1 MNETIQPAGQWNSSL
16 EEFRYDCNHLTND
29 STVIDFGGYKGEFAF
44 KIQEK
49 YKCNVYVYEP
59 INEYCDDMEK
69 YKNPKVHIN
78 RFSVGSHTG
87 TEEIAVEEGTT
98 FEKYGRRKN
107 NSHKGEPNKSIIEAP
122 RRKIDVVDI
131 LSVMKNYDTVDL
143 MKINIEG
150 AEFDILPKLISS
162 GEINKVENLQVQ
174 FHSFVE
180 GAYDNYKLIKEQLSK
195 DYDIVLDSLWKWT
208 FWKRKDNA

>member
-1 MNETIQPAGQWNSSL
+1 MAETLIPEAGPWNSHYENS
-16 EEFRYDCNHLTND
+16 RYVCDYLTSD

-49 YKCNVYVYEP
+49 YKCNIYVYEP
-59 INEYCDDMEK
+59 MNEYCDDMEK

-87 TEEIAVEEGTT
+87 TEEIAIGGEGTT
-98 FEKYGRRKN
+98 FEKYGRREN

-122 RRKIDVVDI
+122 SITIDVVDI
-131 LSVMKNYDTVDL
+131 LSVMENYDAIDL

-208 FWKRKDNA
+208 FWTKKK